1 MSSGSVPGS
10 SGENMIYYLITGVA
24 AFGALFYVSGEAVCA
39 FWADVVPSVLRVLKT
54 QSKIEI
60 CQ

>member
-24 AFGALFYVSGEAVCA
+24 AFGALFYVSGGL
-39 FWADVVPSVLRVLKT
+39 SVLSELMWFQVC
-54 QSKIEI
+54 SGF
-60 CQ
+60 

>member
-24 AFGALFYVSGEAVCA
+24 AFGALFYVSRGAVCA
-39 FWADVVPSVLRVLKT
+39 FGADVDQSVFRVLKT
-54 QSKIEI
+54 WSKNKI
-60 CQ
+60 C